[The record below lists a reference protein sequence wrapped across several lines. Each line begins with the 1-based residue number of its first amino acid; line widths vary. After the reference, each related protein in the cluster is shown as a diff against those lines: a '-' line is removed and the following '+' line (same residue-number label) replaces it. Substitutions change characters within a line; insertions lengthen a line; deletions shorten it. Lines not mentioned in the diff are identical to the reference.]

1 MSEDEESGD
10 RREQHQA
17 AVVQKEA
24 ISVLLRS
31 QGWDILRAVAK
42 SQIEM
47 LQQQTMLVPLK
58 KLDDA
63 LEQEFNKGHAMG
75 IAAFLKIPETIV
87 EQAEAVIASLGG
99 ENEEDK
105 E

>member
-1 MSEDEESGD
+1 MSGSEETED
-10 RREQHQA
+10 RKEQYQA

-24 ISVLLRS
+24 ISALLRS

-42 SQIEM
+42 GQIEL
-47 LQQQTMLVPLK
+47 LQQQVMLVPLK
-58 KLDDA
+58 DLDHA

-75 IAAFLKIPETIV
+75 VAAFLKIPESML
-87 EQAEAVIASLGG
+87 EEAEAIIASLSGS
-99 ENEEDK
+99 EEDN

>member
-1 MSEDEESGD
+1 MSGSDETEDWK
-10 RREQHQA
+10 EQHQA

-42 SQIEM
+42 GQVEL

-75 IAAFLKIPETIV
+75 IAAFLKIPENML
-87 EQAEAVIASLGG
+87 EEAEAVIARLGG
-99 ENEEDK
+99 ESEEDN